1 MGTLKDERRKA
12 TAGHAGSAQVPG
24 TLGGL
29 LELRLFLDMRDVQN
43 PDRKRQLAGF
53 EVICR
58 PSLPG
63 HRGKLEEGWRDF
75 PSRLPPWHAA
85 CLQMLC
91 DAIASLGTRC
101 KAAELH

>member
-1 MGTLKDERRKA
+1 MRGQKPQPAMLAQHKSQAPWGDSWC
-12 TAGHAGSAQVPG
+12 SAYFWTQE
-24 TLGGL
+24 TCKT
-29 LELRLFLDMRDVQN
+29 R
-43 PDRKRQLAGF
+43 DRKRQLAGF

-63 HRGKLEEGWRDF
+63 RRGKLEEGWRDF

-85 CLQMLC
+85 WLQMLC
-91 DAIASLGTRC
+91 DAVASLGTRC